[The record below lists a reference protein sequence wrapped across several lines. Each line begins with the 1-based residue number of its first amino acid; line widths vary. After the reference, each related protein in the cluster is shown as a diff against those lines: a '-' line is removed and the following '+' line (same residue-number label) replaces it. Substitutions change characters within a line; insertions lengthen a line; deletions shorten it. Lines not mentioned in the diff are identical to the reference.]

1 MKLVGDRTEFK
12 TRIDFGFHAHQ
23 LPSLRKEIDHRLEIG
38 HAPLGQIAA
47 GIDSAAILSAF
58 ALSFCARGTFSHGI
72 YTPPIYYSSENLVLW
87 ARSEI
92 IGYAVKRADKNTEVR
107 RQNSE

>member
-23 LPSLRKEIDHRLEIG
+23 LPALRKEIDHRLEIG

-72 YTPPIYYSSENLVLW
+72 YTPPNDSLS
-87 ARSEI
+87 
-92 IGYAVKRADKNTEVR
+92 IGGLPP
-107 RQNSE
+107 